1 MLIQDIQ
8 TKINFLNL
16 NYYFH
21 NKSSKSQDAFKGV
34 CHMRYKWLIE
44 NKFLYTHLYIITKQ
58 KQMQQIYITKQT
70 SVTYIIFQHVYNVTR
85 QQDLRFFSL
94 VSTIFFVT
102 ALILCSYRGLQC
114 ISWLQAGYKL
124 WTASALGT
132 FSLLTPLKC
141 PYWAWW
147 GWFRCQIWFV
157 VKNDFV
163 VVPPG
168 FTLGTVCSLTV
179 KSSIMATASVWA
191 TIFLRYCACMKWTGL

>member
-1 MLIQDIQ
+1 
-8 TKINFLNL
+8 
-16 NYYFH
+16 
-21 NKSSKSQDAFKGV
+21 
-34 CHMRYKWLIE
+34 MRYKLLIE

-141 PYWAWW
+141 PY
-147 GWFRCQIWFV
+147 
-157 VKNDFV
+157 
-163 VVPPG
+163 
-168 FTLGTVCSLTV
+168 
-179 KSSIMATASVWA
+179 
-191 TIFLRYCACMKWTGL
+191 

>member
-16 NYYFH
+16 KYYFH

-114 ISWLQAGYKL
+114 ISW
-124 WTASALGT
+124 
-132 FSLLTPLKC
+132 
-141 PYWAWW
+141 
-147 GWFRCQIWFV
+147 FV